1 MNGIHAQNA
10 VYLDSPLHPET
21 MDVSRVCV
29 FGGVVAVSVL
39 IQSSLL
45 SFVMFSLL
53 ILWDERFVISSM
65 LVSPVIETILVSGES
80 ITVTKLL
87 AGVVMIYCCAHLF
100 RWRRQRIG
108 DYDHESLWLVGFLAV
123 TVAGAVMGEFP
134 GGAYELRDRAF
145 QDMGTVARSLL
156 WNIEA
161 VFPKIVM
168 ALCLYEFLKL
178 KGRFHFVDSLY
189 LSSLCISVA
198 LIIMTVHSVV
208 TGSSDQIGDAVSRT
222 SFQGTDPNE
231 FSSML
236 SALCAFALYLLVAR
250 QLRGAGVLGL
260 AAIGAAGVAV
270 SATVSR
276 GGALCF
282 VVLFGLFC
290 VVCTGRDRRK
300 VVRAGAL
307 AVVGLAIMMRADMV
321 NVSGLLV
328 RFFQR
333 YNQDGQ
339 YISATSGRWELFGAA
354 CAAFLEK
361 PVLGHGNS
369 PYTSMMIMEC
379 RIGRF
384 IVIHN
389 LYLEILVRFGI
400 VGFAMLSA
408 ILWRALRSPLLLRGA
423 IPERRPDLLLSV
435 PTIGLCVLLCGGLS
449 LSWQWREIVWYFIGI
464 SLASSHFCR
473 EQQAVADLDHEVG
486 WSI

>member
-1 MNGIHAQNA
+1 M
-10 VYLDSPLHPET
+10 DSGLHWKTPS
-21 MDVSRVCV
+21 VSPVCV

-39 IQSSLL
+39 TQSSLL
-45 SFVMFSLL
+45 SLVMFSLL
-53 ILWDERFVISSM
+53 ILWDERFIIPSM
-65 LVSPVIETILVSGES
+65 LISPAIETILVSTES
-80 ITVTKLL
+80 VTITKLL
-87 AGVVMIYCCAHLF
+87 AGVVVIYCCVHLF

-108 DYDHESLWLVGFLAV
+108 DYDRESLWLVGFLAI
-123 TVAGAVMGEFP
+123 TVVGAVNGEFP

-145 QDMGTVARSLL
+145 ENLNTVARSLL

-178 KGRFHFVDSLY
+178 KGRFYFVESLH
-189 LSSLCISVA
+189 LSAVCISVA
-198 LIIMTVHSVV
+198 IIIITVHFAV
-208 TGSSDQIGDAVSRT
+208 TGSSDHTGDAVTRS

-236 SALCAFALYLLVAR
+236 SALCAFALYLLVR
-250 QLRGAGVLGL
+250 GQLRGAGLLGL
-260 AAIGAAGVAV
+260 AAIGAAGAAV

-282 VVLFGLFC
+282 IMLFGIFY

-307 AVVGLAIMMRADMV
+307 AAVGVAIMMRADMV
-321 NVSGLLV
+321 NVSGLFV

-333 YNQDGQ
+333 YNYDGQ

-354 CAAFLEK
+354 CEAFLEK

-369 PYTSMMIMEC
+369 PYTSMMTMES
-379 RIGRF
+379 RTGRF
-384 IVIHN
+384 IAVHN
-389 LYLEILVRFGI
+389 LYLEILVRFGS

-408 ILWRALRSPLLLRGA
+408 ILWRALRCLLLLRRA
-423 IPERRPDLLLSV
+423 VPDRRPELLLSV
-435 PTIGLCVLLCGGLS
+435 PTIGLGVLLCAGLS
-449 LSWQWREIVWYFIGI
+449 LSWQWREMVWYFLGI

-473 EQQAVADLDHEVG
+473 EQLALGELDHEVG
-486 WSI
+486 RSM